1 MLRVL
6 TDREVHVDQ
15 RIKTLS
21 LARDLDVSEEIVRN
35 LAEESDGTL
44 LLRSGDGRQ
53 IITKSQRDAID
64 QELEAGVVYGLVS
77 KEEFARE
84 HGLSYS
90 SLDLL
95 IDMSEIHIVEVEGYL
110 YSTSYDMTASGAIAN
125 LLREHLQN
133 LQ

>member
-1 MLRVL
+1 MLCVL
-6 TDREVHVDQ
+6 TDREVYVDQ
-15 RIKTLS
+15 RITTLS
-21 LARDLDVSEEIVRN
+21 LARDLDVSEETVRN